1 MTSTGGNGIESY
13 AMDEFDNPPKG
24 PAGVHR
30 GRRSAAARYTPFV
43 VVVVVAALCGFL
55 AWGVLSGEFNKVHWP
70 WSPASSQTSSKTS
83 TTTAKKKAAEKK
95 ATEKK
100 QQEEAAKKQQ
110 EEEAAKKQQEEEAA
124 KQQQEQAAQVVN
136 KSRPAVANALRL
148 LHLPQ
153 PVADLVASG
162 TLSAGHARTVLAFE
176 GSEAQIAMAQ
186 AAVERDLSVREL
198 ERLAKAAK
206 KAPRTAPPA
215 PKRRDSFYDEV
226 ELSLREALGRQVRV
240 SVAPKG
246 GTLQLEFFDPDDLR
260 ALANRLAEQPKE
272 R

>member
-83 TTTAKKKAAEKK
+83 PTTTKKKAAEKK

-124 KQQQEQAAQVVN
+124 KQQQEQASQVDRSLSVRVIN
-136 KSRPAVANALRL
+136 GTGISGYAATKQSVLNQAGYANVAAANPSGTLPDATVVWYQNDADKATAEDVANALGISNVQQTSGLGASIVVIL
-148 LHLPQ
+148 L
-153 PVADLVASG
+153 
-162 TLSAGHARTVLAFE
+162 
-176 GSEAQIAMAQ
+176 
-186 AAVERDLSVREL
+186 
-198 ERLAKAAK
+198 
-206 KAPRTAPPA
+206 
-215 PKRRDSFYDEV
+215 
-226 ELSLREALGRQVRV
+226 
-240 SVAPKG
+240 
-246 GTLQLEFFDPDDLR
+246 
-260 ALANRLAEQPKE
+260 N
-272 R
+272 

>member
-95 ATEKK
+95 AAEKK
-100 QQEEAAKKQQ
+100 QQEEEAKKQQ
-110 EEEAAKKQQEEEAA
+110 EEEAAKKQQEEDAA
-124 KQQQEQAAQVVN
+124 KQQQEQAAQVDRSLSVRVIN
-136 KSRPAVANALRL
+136 GTGISGYAATKQSVLNQAGYANVAAANPSGTLPDATVVWYQNDADKATAEDVANALGISNVQQTSGLGASIVVIL
-148 LHLPQ
+148 L
-153 PVADLVASG
+153 
-162 TLSAGHARTVLAFE
+162 
-176 GSEAQIAMAQ
+176 
-186 AAVERDLSVREL
+186 
-198 ERLAKAAK
+198 
-206 KAPRTAPPA
+206 
-215 PKRRDSFYDEV
+215 
-226 ELSLREALGRQVRV
+226 
-240 SVAPKG
+240 
-246 GTLQLEFFDPDDLR
+246 
-260 ALANRLAEQPKE
+260 N
-272 R
+272 

>member
-95 ATEKK
+95 

-124 KQQQEQAAQVVN
+124 KQQQEQAAQVDRSLSVRVIN
-136 KSRPAVANALRL
+136 GTGISGYAATKQSVLNQAGYANVAAANPSGTLPDATVVWYQNDADKATAEDVANALGISNVQQTSGLGASIVVIL
-148 LHLPQ
+148 L
-153 PVADLVASG
+153 
-162 TLSAGHARTVLAFE
+162 
-176 GSEAQIAMAQ
+176 
-186 AAVERDLSVREL
+186 
-198 ERLAKAAK
+198 
-206 KAPRTAPPA
+206 
-215 PKRRDSFYDEV
+215 
-226 ELSLREALGRQVRV
+226 
-240 SVAPKG
+240 
-246 GTLQLEFFDPDDLR
+246 
-260 ALANRLAEQPKE
+260 N
-272 R
+272 

>member
-70 WSPASSQTSSKTS
+70 WSPASSQTS
-83 TTTAKKKAAEKK
+83 TTTAKKKAAKKKAAEKK
-95 ATEKK
+95 AAEKK

-124 KQQQEQAAQVVN
+124 KQQQEQAAQVDRSLSVRVIN
-136 KSRPAVANALRL
+136 GTGISGYAATKQSVLNQAGYANVAAANPSGTLPDATVVWYQNDADKATAEDVANALGISNVQQTSGLGASIVVIL
-148 LHLPQ
+148 L
-153 PVADLVASG
+153 
-162 TLSAGHARTVLAFE
+162 
-176 GSEAQIAMAQ
+176 
-186 AAVERDLSVREL
+186 
-198 ERLAKAAK
+198 
-206 KAPRTAPPA
+206 
-215 PKRRDSFYDEV
+215 
-226 ELSLREALGRQVRV
+226 
-240 SVAPKG
+240 
-246 GTLQLEFFDPDDLR
+246 
-260 ALANRLAEQPKE
+260 N
-272 R
+272 

>member
-1 MTSTGGNGIESY
+1 MTSTGGDGIESY

-95 ATEKK
+95 ATAKKAAEKK
-100 QQEEAAKKQQ
+100 QQEEADKKQQ

-124 KQQQEQAAQVVN
+124 KQQQEQAAQVDRSLSVRVIN
-136 KSRPAVANALRL
+136 GTGISGYAATKQSVLNQAGYANVAAANPSGTLPDATVVWYQNDADKATAEDVANALGISNVQQTSGLGASIVVIL
-148 LHLPQ
+148 L
-153 PVADLVASG
+153 
-162 TLSAGHARTVLAFE
+162 
-176 GSEAQIAMAQ
+176 
-186 AAVERDLSVREL
+186 
-198 ERLAKAAK
+198 
-206 KAPRTAPPA
+206 
-215 PKRRDSFYDEV
+215 
-226 ELSLREALGRQVRV
+226 
-240 SVAPKG
+240 
-246 GTLQLEFFDPDDLR
+246 
-260 ALANRLAEQPKE
+260 N
-272 R
+272 

>member
-95 ATEKK
+95 AVEKK

-124 KQQQEQAAQVVN
+124 KKQQEQAAQVDRSLSVRVIN
-136 KSRPAVANALRL
+136 GTGISGYAATKQSVLNQAGYANVAAANPSGTLPDATVVWYQNDADKATAEDVANALGISNVQQTSGLGASIVVIL
-148 LHLPQ
+148 L
-153 PVADLVASG
+153 
-162 TLSAGHARTVLAFE
+162 
-176 GSEAQIAMAQ
+176 
-186 AAVERDLSVREL
+186 
-198 ERLAKAAK
+198 
-206 KAPRTAPPA
+206 
-215 PKRRDSFYDEV
+215 
-226 ELSLREALGRQVRV
+226 
-240 SVAPKG
+240 
-246 GTLQLEFFDPDDLR
+246 
-260 ALANRLAEQPKE
+260 N
-272 R
+272 

>member
-70 WSPASSQTSSKTS
+70 WSPASLQTSSKTS

-95 ATEKK
+95 AAEKK

-124 KQQQEQAAQVVN
+124 KQQQEQAAQVDRSLSVRVIN
-136 KSRPAVANALRL
+136 GTGISGYAATKQSVLNQAGYANVAAANPSGTLPDATVVWYQNDADKATAEDVANALGISNVQQTSGLGASIVVIL
-148 LHLPQ
+148 L
-153 PVADLVASG
+153 
-162 TLSAGHARTVLAFE
+162 
-176 GSEAQIAMAQ
+176 
-186 AAVERDLSVREL
+186 
-198 ERLAKAAK
+198 
-206 KAPRTAPPA
+206 
-215 PKRRDSFYDEV
+215 
-226 ELSLREALGRQVRV
+226 
-240 SVAPKG
+240 
-246 GTLQLEFFDPDDLR
+246 
-260 ALANRLAEQPKE
+260 N
-272 R
+272 

>member
-1 MTSTGGNGIESY
+1 MTSTGGDGIESY

-95 ATEKK
+95 AAAKKAAEKK

-124 KQQQEQAAQVVN
+124 KQQQEQAAQVDRSLSVRVIN
-136 KSRPAVANALRL
+136 GTGISGYAATKQSVLNQAGYANVAAANPSGTLPDVTVVWYQNDADKATAEDVANALGISNVQQTSGLGASIVVIL
-148 LHLPQ
+148 L
-153 PVADLVASG
+153 
-162 TLSAGHARTVLAFE
+162 
-176 GSEAQIAMAQ
+176 
-186 AAVERDLSVREL
+186 
-198 ERLAKAAK
+198 
-206 KAPRTAPPA
+206 
-215 PKRRDSFYDEV
+215 
-226 ELSLREALGRQVRV
+226 
-240 SVAPKG
+240 
-246 GTLQLEFFDPDDLR
+246 
-260 ALANRLAEQPKE
+260 N
-272 R
+272 

>member
-70 WSPASSQTSSKTS
+70 WSPASSQTS

-95 ATEKK
+95 AAAKKAAEKK

-110 EEEAAKKQQEEEAA
+110 EEEAAKKQQEEDAS
-124 KQQQEQAAQVVN
+124 KQQQEQAAQVDRSLSVRVIN
-136 KSRPAVANALRL
+136 GTGISGYAATKQSVLNQAGYANVAAANPSGTLPDATVVWYQNDADKATAEDVANALGISNVQQTSGLGASIVVIL
-148 LHLPQ
+148 L
-153 PVADLVASG
+153 
-162 TLSAGHARTVLAFE
+162 
-176 GSEAQIAMAQ
+176 
-186 AAVERDLSVREL
+186 
-198 ERLAKAAK
+198 
-206 KAPRTAPPA
+206 
-215 PKRRDSFYDEV
+215 
-226 ELSLREALGRQVRV
+226 
-240 SVAPKG
+240 
-246 GTLQLEFFDPDDLR
+246 
-260 ALANRLAEQPKE
+260 N
-272 R
+272 

>member
-95 ATEKK
+95 AAEKK

-124 KQQQEQAAQVVN
+124 KQQQEQAAQVDRSLSVRVIN
-136 KSRPAVANALRL
+136 GTGISGYAATKQSVLNQAGYANVAAANPSGTLSDATVVWYQNDADKATAEDVANALGISNVQQTSGLGASIVVIL
-148 LHLPQ
+148 L
-153 PVADLVASG
+153 
-162 TLSAGHARTVLAFE
+162 
-176 GSEAQIAMAQ
+176 
-186 AAVERDLSVREL
+186 
-198 ERLAKAAK
+198 
-206 KAPRTAPPA
+206 
-215 PKRRDSFYDEV
+215 
-226 ELSLREALGRQVRV
+226 
-240 SVAPKG
+240 
-246 GTLQLEFFDPDDLR
+246 
-260 ALANRLAEQPKE
+260 N
-272 R
+272 

>member
-95 ATEKK
+95 

-110 EEEAAKKQQEEEAA
+110 EEEATKKQQEEEAA
-124 KQQQEQAAQVVN
+124 KQQQEQAAQVDRSLSVRVIN
-136 KSRPAVANALRL
+136 GTGISGYAATKQSVLNQAGYANVAAANPSGTLPDATVVWYQNDADKATAEDVANALGISNVQQTSGLGASIVVIL
-148 LHLPQ
+148 L
-153 PVADLVASG
+153 
-162 TLSAGHARTVLAFE
+162 
-176 GSEAQIAMAQ
+176 
-186 AAVERDLSVREL
+186 
-198 ERLAKAAK
+198 
-206 KAPRTAPPA
+206 
-215 PKRRDSFYDEV
+215 
-226 ELSLREALGRQVRV
+226 
-240 SVAPKG
+240 
-246 GTLQLEFFDPDDLR
+246 
-260 ALANRLAEQPKE
+260 N
-272 R
+272 

>member
-70 WSPASSQTSSKTS
+70 WSPASSQTSSKIS

-95 ATEKK
+95 AAEKK

-110 EEEAAKKQQEEEAA
+110 EEEAAKKQQEEDAA
-124 KQQQEQAAQVVN
+124 KQQQEQAAQVDRSLSVRVIN
-136 KSRPAVANALRL
+136 GTGISGYAATKQSVLNQAGYANVAAANPSGTLPDATVVWYQNDADKATAEDVANALGISNVQQTSGLGASIVVIL
-148 LHLPQ
+148 L
-153 PVADLVASG
+153 
-162 TLSAGHARTVLAFE
+162 
-176 GSEAQIAMAQ
+176 
-186 AAVERDLSVREL
+186 
-198 ERLAKAAK
+198 
-206 KAPRTAPPA
+206 
-215 PKRRDSFYDEV
+215 
-226 ELSLREALGRQVRV
+226 
-240 SVAPKG
+240 
-246 GTLQLEFFDPDDLR
+246 
-260 ALANRLAEQPKE
+260 N
-272 R
+272 

>member
-70 WSPASSQTSSKTS
+70 WSPASSQTS

-95 ATEKK
+95 AAAKKAAEKK

-124 KQQQEQAAQVVN
+124 KQQQEQAAQVDRSLSVRVIN
-136 KSRPAVANALRL
+136 GTGISGYAATKQSVLNQAGYANVAAANPSGTLPDATVVWYQNDADKATAEDVANALGISNVQQTSGLGASVVVIL
-148 LHLPQ
+148 L
-153 PVADLVASG
+153 
-162 TLSAGHARTVLAFE
+162 
-176 GSEAQIAMAQ
+176 
-186 AAVERDLSVREL
+186 
-198 ERLAKAAK
+198 
-206 KAPRTAPPA
+206 
-215 PKRRDSFYDEV
+215 
-226 ELSLREALGRQVRV
+226 
-240 SVAPKG
+240 
-246 GTLQLEFFDPDDLR
+246 
-260 ALANRLAEQPKE
+260 N
-272 R
+272 

>member
-83 TTTAKKKAAEKK
+83 STTAKKKAAEKK
-95 ATEKK
+95 ADEKK
-100 QQEEAAKKQQ
+100 QQQEEAAKKQQ

-124 KQQQEQAAQVVN
+124 KQQQEQAAQVDRSLSVRVIN
-136 KSRPAVANALRL
+136 GTGISGYAATKQSVLNQAGYANVAAANPSGTLPDATVVWYQNDADKATAEDVANALGISNVQQTSGLGASIVVIL
-148 LHLPQ
+148 L
-153 PVADLVASG
+153 
-162 TLSAGHARTVLAFE
+162 
-176 GSEAQIAMAQ
+176 
-186 AAVERDLSVREL
+186 
-198 ERLAKAAK
+198 
-206 KAPRTAPPA
+206 
-215 PKRRDSFYDEV
+215 
-226 ELSLREALGRQVRV
+226 
-240 SVAPKG
+240 
-246 GTLQLEFFDPDDLR
+246 
-260 ALANRLAEQPKE
+260 N
-272 R
+272 

>member
-83 TTTAKKKAAEKK
+83 TTTAKKKAAETK
-95 ATEKK
+95 AAEKK

-110 EEEAAKKQQEEEAA
+110 EEEAAKKQQEEDAA
-124 KQQQEQAAQVVN
+124 KQQEQAAQVDRSLSVRVIN
-136 KSRPAVANALRL
+136 GTGISGYAATKQSVLNQAGYANVAAANPSGTLPDATVVWYQNDADKATAEDVANALGISNVQQTSGLGASIVVIL
-148 LHLPQ
+148 L
-153 PVADLVASG
+153 
-162 TLSAGHARTVLAFE
+162 
-176 GSEAQIAMAQ
+176 
-186 AAVERDLSVREL
+186 
-198 ERLAKAAK
+198 
-206 KAPRTAPPA
+206 
-215 PKRRDSFYDEV
+215 
-226 ELSLREALGRQVRV
+226 
-240 SVAPKG
+240 
-246 GTLQLEFFDPDDLR
+246 
-260 ALANRLAEQPKE
+260 N
-272 R
+272 

>member
-70 WSPASSQTSSKTS
+70 WSPASSQTSSKAS

-95 ATEKK
+95 AAEKK

-124 KQQQEQAAQVVN
+124 KKQQEQAAQVDRSLLVRVIN
-136 KSRPAVANALRL
+136 GTGISGYAATKQSVLNQAGYANVAAANPSGTLPDATVVWYQNDADKATAEDVANALGISNVQQTSGLGASIVVIL
-148 LHLPQ
+148 L
-153 PVADLVASG
+153 
-162 TLSAGHARTVLAFE
+162 
-176 GSEAQIAMAQ
+176 
-186 AAVERDLSVREL
+186 
-198 ERLAKAAK
+198 
-206 KAPRTAPPA
+206 
-215 PKRRDSFYDEV
+215 
-226 ELSLREALGRQVRV
+226 
-240 SVAPKG
+240 
-246 GTLQLEFFDPDDLR
+246 
-260 ALANRLAEQPKE
+260 N
-272 R
+272 

>member
-70 WSPASSQTSSKTS
+70 WSPASSQTSSKIS

-95 ATEKK
+95 AAEKK

-124 KQQQEQAAQVVN
+124 KQQQEQAAQVDRSLSVRVIN
-136 KSRPAVANALRL
+136 GTGISGYAATKQSVLNQAGYANVAAANPSGTLPDATVVWYQNDADKATAEDVANALGISNVQQTSGLGASIVVIL
-148 LHLPQ
+148 L
-153 PVADLVASG
+153 
-162 TLSAGHARTVLAFE
+162 
-176 GSEAQIAMAQ
+176 
-186 AAVERDLSVREL
+186 
-198 ERLAKAAK
+198 
-206 KAPRTAPPA
+206 
-215 PKRRDSFYDEV
+215 
-226 ELSLREALGRQVRV
+226 
-240 SVAPKG
+240 
-246 GTLQLEFFDPDDLR
+246 
-260 ALANRLAEQPKE
+260 N
-272 R
+272 

>member
-13 AMDEFDNPPKG
+13 SMDEFDNPPKG

-95 ATEKK
+95 AAEKK

-110 EEEAAKKQQEEEAA
+110 EEEAAKKQQEEDAA
-124 KQQQEQAAQVVN
+124 KQQQEQAAQVDRSLSVRVIN
-136 KSRPAVANALRL
+136 GTGISGYAATKQSVLNQAGYANVAAANPSGTLPDATVVWYQNDADKATAEDVANALGISNVQQTSGLGASIVVIL
-148 LHLPQ
+148 L
-153 PVADLVASG
+153 
-162 TLSAGHARTVLAFE
+162 
-176 GSEAQIAMAQ
+176 
-186 AAVERDLSVREL
+186 
-198 ERLAKAAK
+198 
-206 KAPRTAPPA
+206 
-215 PKRRDSFYDEV
+215 
-226 ELSLREALGRQVRV
+226 
-240 SVAPKG
+240 
-246 GTLQLEFFDPDDLR
+246 
-260 ALANRLAEQPKE
+260 N
-272 R
+272 

>member
-83 TTTAKKKAAEKK
+83 TTTAKKKDAEKK
-95 ATEKK
+95 AAAKKAAEKQ

-124 KQQQEQAAQVVN
+124 KQQQEQAAQVDRSLSVRVIN
-136 KSRPAVANALRL
+136 GTGISGYAATKQSVLNQAGYANVAAANPSGTLPDATVVWYQNDADKATAEDVANALGISNVQQTSGLGVSIVVIL
-148 LHLPQ
+148 L
-153 PVADLVASG
+153 
-162 TLSAGHARTVLAFE
+162 
-176 GSEAQIAMAQ
+176 
-186 AAVERDLSVREL
+186 
-198 ERLAKAAK
+198 
-206 KAPRTAPPA
+206 
-215 PKRRDSFYDEV
+215 
-226 ELSLREALGRQVRV
+226 
-240 SVAPKG
+240 
-246 GTLQLEFFDPDDLR
+246 
-260 ALANRLAEQPKE
+260 N
-272 R
+272 

>member
-55 AWGVLSGEFNKVHWP
+55 AWGVLSGEFNKVYWP

-100 QQEEAAKKQQ
+100 QQEEAVKKQQ
-110 EEEAAKKQQEEEAA
+110 EEEAAKKQQEEDAA
-124 KQQQEQAAQVVN
+124 KQQQEQAAQVDRSLSVRVIN
-136 KSRPAVANALRL
+136 GTGISGYAATKQSVLNQAGYANVAAANPSGTLPDATVVWYQNDADKATAEDVANALGISNVQQTSGLGASIVVIL
-148 LHLPQ
+148 L
-153 PVADLVASG
+153 
-162 TLSAGHARTVLAFE
+162 
-176 GSEAQIAMAQ
+176 
-186 AAVERDLSVREL
+186 
-198 ERLAKAAK
+198 
-206 KAPRTAPPA
+206 
-215 PKRRDSFYDEV
+215 
-226 ELSLREALGRQVRV
+226 
-240 SVAPKG
+240 
-246 GTLQLEFFDPDDLR
+246 
-260 ALANRLAEQPKE
+260 N
-272 R
+272 

>member
-43 VVVVVAALCGFL
+43 VVVVVAVLCGFL

-95 ATEKK
+95 AAAKKAAEKK

-110 EEEAAKKQQEEEAA
+110 EEEAAQVDRSLSVRVINGTGVSGYAATKQSVLNQAGYANVAA
-124 KQQQEQAAQVVN
+124 ANPSGTLPDATVVWYQN
-136 KSRPAVANALRL
+136 DADKATAEDVANALGISNVQQTSGLGASIVVIL
-148 LHLPQ
+148 L
-153 PVADLVASG
+153 
-162 TLSAGHARTVLAFE
+162 
-176 GSEAQIAMAQ
+176 
-186 AAVERDLSVREL
+186 
-198 ERLAKAAK
+198 
-206 KAPRTAPPA
+206 
-215 PKRRDSFYDEV
+215 
-226 ELSLREALGRQVRV
+226 
-240 SVAPKG
+240 
-246 GTLQLEFFDPDDLR
+246 
-260 ALANRLAEQPKE
+260 N
-272 R
+272 

>member
-55 AWGVLSGEFNKVHWP
+55 AWGMLSGEFNKVHWP

-83 TTTAKKKAAEKK
+83 STTAKKKAAEKK
-95 ATEKK
+95 AAEKK

-124 KQQQEQAAQVVN
+124 KQQQEQAAQVDRSLSVRVIN
-136 KSRPAVANALRL
+136 GTGISGYAATKQSVLNQAGYANVAAANPSGTLPDVTVVWYQNDADKATAEDVANALGISNVQQTSGLGASIVVIL
-148 LHLPQ
+148 L
-153 PVADLVASG
+153 
-162 TLSAGHARTVLAFE
+162 
-176 GSEAQIAMAQ
+176 
-186 AAVERDLSVREL
+186 
-198 ERLAKAAK
+198 
-206 KAPRTAPPA
+206 
-215 PKRRDSFYDEV
+215 
-226 ELSLREALGRQVRV
+226 
-240 SVAPKG
+240 
-246 GTLQLEFFDPDDLR
+246 
-260 ALANRLAEQPKE
+260 N
-272 R
+272 

>member
-83 TTTAKKKAAEKK
+83 TTTKKKAAEKK
-95 ATEKK
+95 AAEKK

-124 KQQQEQAAQVVN
+124 KKQQEQAAQVDRSLSVRVIN
-136 KSRPAVANALRL
+136 GTGISGYAATKQSVLNQAGYANVAAANPSGTLPDATVVWYQNDADKATAEDVANALGISNVQQTSGLGASIVVIL
-148 LHLPQ
+148 L
-153 PVADLVASG
+153 
-162 TLSAGHARTVLAFE
+162 
-176 GSEAQIAMAQ
+176 
-186 AAVERDLSVREL
+186 
-198 ERLAKAAK
+198 
-206 KAPRTAPPA
+206 
-215 PKRRDSFYDEV
+215 
-226 ELSLREALGRQVRV
+226 
-240 SVAPKG
+240 
-246 GTLQLEFFDPDDLR
+246 
-260 ALANRLAEQPKE
+260 N
-272 R
+272 

>member
-95 ATEKK
+95 AAEKK

-110 EEEAAKKQQEEEAA
+110 EEEAAKKQQEEDAA
-124 KQQQEQAAQVVN
+124 KQQQEQAAQVDRSLSVRVIN
-136 KSRPAVANALRL
+136 GTGISGYAATKQSVLNQAGYANVAAANPSGTLPDATVVWYQNDADKATAEDVANALGISNVQQTSGL
-148 LHLPQ
+148 G
-153 PVADLVASG
+153 ASI
-162 TLSAGHARTVLAFE
+162 VV
-176 GSEAQIAMAQ
+176 I
-186 AAVERDLSVREL
+186 
-198 ERLAKAAK
+198 
-206 KAPRTAPPA
+206 
-215 PKRRDSFYDEV
+215 
-226 ELSLREALGRQVRV
+226 
-240 SVAPKG
+240 
-246 GTLQLEFFDPDDLR
+246 QL
-260 ALANRLAEQPKE
+260 N
-272 R
+272 

>member
-55 AWGVLSGEFNKVHWP
+55 AWGMLSGEFNKVHWP

-95 ATEKK
+95 AAEKK
-100 QQEEAAKKQQ
+100 QQEEAAKKQQEEEAAKKQQ

-124 KQQQEQAAQVVN
+124 KQQQEQAAQVDRSLSVRVIN
-136 KSRPAVANALRL
+136 GTGISGYAATKQSVLNQAGYANVAAANPSGTLPDATVVWYQNDADKATAEDVANALGISNVQQTSGLGASIVVIL
-148 LHLPQ
+148 L
-153 PVADLVASG
+153 
-162 TLSAGHARTVLAFE
+162 
-176 GSEAQIAMAQ
+176 
-186 AAVERDLSVREL
+186 
-198 ERLAKAAK
+198 
-206 KAPRTAPPA
+206 
-215 PKRRDSFYDEV
+215 
-226 ELSLREALGRQVRV
+226 
-240 SVAPKG
+240 
-246 GTLQLEFFDPDDLR
+246 
-260 ALANRLAEQPKE
+260 N
-272 R
+272 

>member
-13 AMDEFDNPPKG
+13 AMDEFDNPSKG

-95 ATEKK
+95 AAEKK

-124 KQQQEQAAQVVN
+124 KQQQEQAAQVDRSLSVRVIN
-136 KSRPAVANALRL
+136 GTGISGYAATKQSVLNQAGYANVAAANPSGTLPDATVVWYQNDADKATAEDVANALGISNVQQTSGLGASIVVIL
-148 LHLPQ
+148 L
-153 PVADLVASG
+153 
-162 TLSAGHARTVLAFE
+162 
-176 GSEAQIAMAQ
+176 
-186 AAVERDLSVREL
+186 
-198 ERLAKAAK
+198 
-206 KAPRTAPPA
+206 
-215 PKRRDSFYDEV
+215 
-226 ELSLREALGRQVRV
+226 
-240 SVAPKG
+240 
-246 GTLQLEFFDPDDLR
+246 
-260 ALANRLAEQPKE
+260 N
-272 R
+272 

>member
-110 EEEAAKKQQEEEAA
+110 EEEAAKKQQEEEVA
-124 KQQQEQAAQVVN
+124 KQQQEQAAQVDRSLSVRVIN
-136 KSRPAVANALRL
+136 GTGISGYAATKQSVLNQAGYANVAAANPSGTLPDATVVWYQNDADKATAEDVANALGISNVQQTSGLGASIVVIL
-148 LHLPQ
+148 L
-153 PVADLVASG
+153 
-162 TLSAGHARTVLAFE
+162 
-176 GSEAQIAMAQ
+176 
-186 AAVERDLSVREL
+186 
-198 ERLAKAAK
+198 
-206 KAPRTAPPA
+206 
-215 PKRRDSFYDEV
+215 
-226 ELSLREALGRQVRV
+226 
-240 SVAPKG
+240 
-246 GTLQLEFFDPDDLR
+246 
-260 ALANRLAEQPKE
+260 N
-272 R
+272 

>member
-70 WSPASSQTSSKTS
+70 WSPASSQTS
-83 TTTAKKKAAEKK
+83 TTTAKKKAAAKK
-95 ATEKK
+95 AAEKK

-124 KQQQEQAAQVVN
+124 KQQQEQAAQVDRSLSVRVIN
-136 KSRPAVANALRL
+136 GTGISGYAATKQSVLNQAGYANVAAANPSGTLPDATVVWYQNDADKATAEDVANALGISNVQQTSGLGASIVVIL
-148 LHLPQ
+148 L
-153 PVADLVASG
+153 
-162 TLSAGHARTVLAFE
+162 
-176 GSEAQIAMAQ
+176 
-186 AAVERDLSVREL
+186 
-198 ERLAKAAK
+198 
-206 KAPRTAPPA
+206 
-215 PKRRDSFYDEV
+215 
-226 ELSLREALGRQVRV
+226 
-240 SVAPKG
+240 
-246 GTLQLEFFDPDDLR
+246 
-260 ALANRLAEQPKE
+260 N
-272 R
+272 

>member
-70 WSPASSQTSSKTS
+70 WSPASSQTS

-95 ATEKK
+95 AAAKKAAEKK

-110 EEEAAKKQQEEEAA
+110 EEEAAKKQQEEDAA
-124 KQQQEQAAQVVN
+124 KQQQEQAAQVDRSLSVRVIN
-136 KSRPAVANALRL
+136 GTGISGYAATKQSVLNQAGYANVAAANPSGTLPDATVVWYQNDADKATAEDVANALGISNVQQTSGLGASIVVIL
-148 LHLPQ
+148 L
-153 PVADLVASG
+153 
-162 TLSAGHARTVLAFE
+162 
-176 GSEAQIAMAQ
+176 
-186 AAVERDLSVREL
+186 
-198 ERLAKAAK
+198 
-206 KAPRTAPPA
+206 
-215 PKRRDSFYDEV
+215 
-226 ELSLREALGRQVRV
+226 
-240 SVAPKG
+240 
-246 GTLQLEFFDPDDLR
+246 
-260 ALANRLAEQPKE
+260 N
-272 R
+272 

>member
-95 ATEKK
+95 AAEKK

-110 EEEAAKKQQEEEAA
+110 EEETAKKQQEEEAA
-124 KQQQEQAAQVVN
+124 KQQQEQAAQVDRSLSVRVIN
-136 KSRPAVANALRL
+136 GTGISGYAATKQSVLNQAGYANVAAANPSGTLPDATVVWYQNDADKATAEDVANALGISNVQQTSGLGASIVVIL
-148 LHLPQ
+148 L
-153 PVADLVASG
+153 
-162 TLSAGHARTVLAFE
+162 
-176 GSEAQIAMAQ
+176 
-186 AAVERDLSVREL
+186 
-198 ERLAKAAK
+198 
-206 KAPRTAPPA
+206 
-215 PKRRDSFYDEV
+215 
-226 ELSLREALGRQVRV
+226 
-240 SVAPKG
+240 
-246 GTLQLEFFDPDDLR
+246 
-260 ALANRLAEQPKE
+260 N
-272 R
+272 

>member
-110 EEEAAKKQQEEEAA
+110 EEAAKKQQEEEAA
-124 KQQQEQAAQVVN
+124 KQQQEQAAQVDRSLSVRVIN
-136 KSRPAVANALRL
+136 GTGISGYAATKQSVLNQAGYANVAAANPSGTLPDATVVWYQNDADTAPAEDVANALGISNVQQTSGLGASIVVIL
-148 LHLPQ
+148 L
-153 PVADLVASG
+153 
-162 TLSAGHARTVLAFE
+162 
-176 GSEAQIAMAQ
+176 
-186 AAVERDLSVREL
+186 
-198 ERLAKAAK
+198 
-206 KAPRTAPPA
+206 
-215 PKRRDSFYDEV
+215 
-226 ELSLREALGRQVRV
+226 
-240 SVAPKG
+240 
-246 GTLQLEFFDPDDLR
+246 
-260 ALANRLAEQPKE
+260 N
-272 R
+272 

>member
-95 ATEKK
+95 AAEKK

-110 EEEAAKKQQEEEAA
+110 EEAAAKKQQEEEAA
-124 KQQQEQAAQVVN
+124 KQQQEQAAQVDRSLSVRVIN
-136 KSRPAVANALRL
+136 GTGISGYAATKQSVLNQAGYANVAAANPSGTLPDATVVWYQNDADKATAEDVANALGISNVQQTSGLGASIVVIL
-148 LHLPQ
+148 L
-153 PVADLVASG
+153 
-162 TLSAGHARTVLAFE
+162 
-176 GSEAQIAMAQ
+176 
-186 AAVERDLSVREL
+186 
-198 ERLAKAAK
+198 
-206 KAPRTAPPA
+206 
-215 PKRRDSFYDEV
+215 
-226 ELSLREALGRQVRV
+226 
-240 SVAPKG
+240 
-246 GTLQLEFFDPDDLR
+246 
-260 ALANRLAEQPKE
+260 N
-272 R
+272 

>member
-55 AWGVLSGEFNKVHWP
+55 AWGMLSGEFNKVHWP

-95 ATEKK
+95 AAEKK

-124 KQQQEQAAQVVN
+124 KQQQEQAAQVDRSLSVRVIN
-136 KSRPAVANALRL
+136 GTGISGYAATKQSVLNQAGYANVAAANPSGTLPDATVVWYQNDADKATAEDVANALGISNVQQTSGLGASIVVIL
-148 LHLPQ
+148 L
-153 PVADLVASG
+153 
-162 TLSAGHARTVLAFE
+162 
-176 GSEAQIAMAQ
+176 
-186 AAVERDLSVREL
+186 
-198 ERLAKAAK
+198 
-206 KAPRTAPPA
+206 
-215 PKRRDSFYDEV
+215 
-226 ELSLREALGRQVRV
+226 
-240 SVAPKG
+240 
-246 GTLQLEFFDPDDLR
+246 
-260 ALANRLAEQPKE
+260 N
-272 R
+272 